1 MKKGENA
8 FRRVRKA
15 EEKLVERVRAS
26 SKGMMERQGEGKGIN
41 FNATANYAKGVWIR
55 LNGGGKTG
63 LDFVP
68 IPGDLPTPGEISKR
82 ANSTFQMGN
91 PSTLLSIGV
100 EKLDKELKEASKVRE
115 VKLRKAGVLERAR
128 MDSDLKDA
136 ENKVT
141 DLRLQLALKTL
152 QLEMRLVFEYLEK
165 EALQIID
172 ENQNFLPWRR
182 GSSEELALLVAE
194 YALLDRKTTS
204 LISGAAEGKGKG
216 KTKGKGKGKDRMR
229 VGSKEYED
237 LLSELATDVPDLRMR
252 LGITD
257 NEVVTMSLDT
267 RIKNVV
273 LSVED
278 SGQKV
283 KDSFVFMGTG
293 SKLLVTD
300 VSQCGRLFGR
310 ALVGGTLQ
318 PREVET
324 LRRTARDL
332 LAFVPFIIILI
343 VPITPVGHVLVFSFI
358 QQNFPALFPSQ
369 FTSARQQSMRRYE
382 TLKKQL
388 DETVE
393 QEGLQWREEQ
403 FNKALEAVE
412 ALTANV
418 TDGQVNST
426 SWAAERE
433 RELESTLQMDAEE
446 EEEEEEEEESNS
458 SSASRAKQQQETTKT
473 K

>member
-1 MKKGENA
+1 
-8 FRRVRKA
+8 
-15 EEKLVERVRAS
+15 
-26 SKGMMERQGEGKGIN
+26 MMMRQGEGEGIN
-41 FNATANYAKGVWIR
+41 FNATANYAKDVWIR
-55 LNGGGKTG
+55 LNGGGKSG

-68 IPGDLPTPGEISKR
+68 IPEDLPTPGDLSER
-82 ANSTFQMGN
+82 ANAVFQMGK
-91 PSTLLSIGV
+91 PSAMLSIGV

-115 VKLRKAGVLERAR
+115 SKLRKAGVLERAR

-141 DLRLQLALKTL
+141 DLRQQLALKTL

-204 LISGAAEGKGKG
+204 LIGFSSSSSSSGSGG
-216 KTKGKGKGKDRMR
+216 KTRVVIGKD
-229 VGSKEYED
+229 YED

-257 NEVVTMSLDT
+257 NEVVMMSLDT

-273 LSVED
+273 LIVED

-283 KDSFVFMGTG
+283 RDSFVFMGTG
-293 SKLLVTD
+293 VKLLVTD
-300 VSQCGRLFGR
+300 VTQCGKLFGR

-332 LAFVPFIIILI
+332 LTFVPFIIILI
-343 VPITPVGHVLVFSFI
+343 LPITPVGHVLVFSFI

-369 FTSARQQSMRRYE
+369 FTSARQQSMQRYE
-382 TLKKQL
+382 TLKRQL

-393 QEGLQWREEQ
+393 QEGLKWREEQ
-403 FNKALEAVE
+403 FNRALEAVE
-412 ALTANV
+412 ALTTNV
-418 TDGQVNST
+418 TDGQVDSVT
-426 SWAAERE
+426 SLERE
-433 RELESTLQMDAEE
+433 RELESTLMDDTAHDPAQ
-446 EEEEEEEEESNS
+446 S
-458 SSASRAKQQQETTKT
+458 QENNKETSKT
-473 K
+473 